1 MRAVLI
7 TCAVITAT
15 GLLAAQQPTPVPR
28 PAKTDSTQA
37 RAQEAAAMMGP
48 MMQQMAPMM
57 GQMAA
62 LTLEGTLAALA
73 KPENTERL
81 ADFTKNYYDALI
93 KRGFT
98 KDQALQIVMAV
109 GVPRA
114 GSAGR

>member
-7 TCAVITAT
+7 ISAVVIAA
-15 GLLAAQQPTPVPR
+15 GSLAAQQPTPSR
-28 PAKTDSTQA
+28 PAKPDSTQA

-62 LTLEGTLAALA
+62 FSLEGTLAALA
-73 KPENTERL
+73 KPENAERL
-81 ADFTKNYYDALI
+81 ADFTKNYYDALV

-109 GVPRA
+109 GMPHP
-114 GSAGR
+114 GSTSR